1 MCIRVFL
8 QLDTCELRNTEHLG
22 GEMARLTVVAEP
34 FPDWEAPVQRLAAR
48 DLTVALSAHAPR
60 SCSVRYLS
68 ASDSPLP
75 EFPSARIATEQLPL
89 RKNLLPMLWQSRAT
103 ARPLDG
109 ELFHALTPMVP
120 LRARAE
126 DFGTQSTITIPH
138 MLQWEAP
145 ELMSP
150 NQARLLRAFVR
161 RAAKFADVILTTTYA
176 TANTLAEVCGSDLNV
191 QVVPFA
197 APREFVAGPDAATLR
212 AQLDLPERYAV
223 TTARADERGRL
234 SWAFDALRAHPEA
247 EHLVVLEGLDPAVYT
262 KSSGAEKSRPAKS
275 AGTDEAAAPEAPR
288 AGSVAV
294 PADLAHRVTVVSIDT
309 EDELAYVG
317 AIIGGA
323 SLFMQP
329 QSFLGSGYTVL
340 AALTAGVPVLHSGH
354 DATEELV
361 LEAGS
366 AAPTAEEFAAEFARL
381 CTNSNDALEHLTVLA
396 GDRGRTFSWQ
406 NTAWHLWQTHADI

>member
-1 MCIRVFL
+1 
-8 QLDTCELRNTEHLG
+8 
-22 GEMARLTVVAEP
+22 MARLTVVAEP

-48 DLTVALSAHAPR
+48 DLAVALSANAPR
-60 SCSVRYLS
+60 SCSVRYLA
-68 ASDSPLP
+68 ASDSELP
-75 EFPSARIATEQLPL
+75 VFPSARISAEQLPL

-138 MLQWEAP
+138 LLQWEAP

-176 TANTLAEVCGSDLNV
+176 TANTLTEVCGSDLPV

-197 APREFVAGPDAATLR
+197 APREFLAGSDAAERREALG
-212 AQLDLPERYAV
+212 LPARYAV
-223 TTARADERGRL
+223 TTALPDERGRL
-234 SWAFDALRAHPEA
+234 SWAFDALRAHTEA
-247 EHLVVLEGLDPAVYT
+247 EHLVIIDGLDPAVFT
-262 KSSGAEKSRPAKS
+262 RSATAEKPRAQKN
-275 AGTDEAAAPEAPR
+275 ATGEDAAPEATR
-288 AGSVAV
+288 LGTITV
-294 PADLAHRVTVVSIDT
+294 PEDLADRVTVVDPG
-309 EDELAYVG
+309 DLANVG
-317 AIIGGA
+317 AIIDGA
-323 SLFMQP
+323 SLFLQP
-329 QSFLGSGYTVL
+329 QSFLASGYAVI
-340 AALTAGVPVLHSGH
+340 AALAAGVPVLHSGH
-354 DATEELV
+354 AATEELV

-366 AAPTAEEFAAEFARL
+366 AAPTSEEFTAEFARL
-381 CTNSNDALEHLTVLA
+381 CTNHNDALEHLTVLA